1 MNSTRWEIIIEES
14 NASDSTMEDW
24 SVIVENAK
32 RSAERDVSNLIDQMV
47 EMGWM
52 VKNILLSTQEQIR
65 YSFVCD

>member
-1 MNSTRWEIIIEES
+1 MQ
-14 NASDSTMEDW
+14 DW

-32 RSAERDVSNLIDQMV
+32 KSAERDVSNLINQMV

-52 VKNILLSTQEQIR
+52 VKTILLSTQEQIR

>member
-1 MNSTRWEIIIEES
+1 MNSSRWEIIIEEN
-14 NASDSTMEDW
+14 NASDSTMQDW

-32 RSAERDVSNLIDQMV
+32 KSAERDVSNLINQMV

-52 VKNILLSTQEQIR
+52 VKTILLSTQEQIR

>member
-52 VKNILLSTQEQIR
+52 VKNILLSTKEQIR

>member
-1 MNSTRWEIIIEES
+1 MNSSRWEIIVEEN

-24 SVIVENAK
+24 SIIVENAK

>member
-1 MNSTRWEIIIEES
+1 VNSSRWEIIIEEN
-14 NASDSTMEDW
+14 NASDSTMQDW

-32 RSAERDVSNLIDQMV
+32 KSAERDVSNLINQMV

-52 VKNILLSTQEQIR
+52 VKTILLSTQEQIR

>member
-1 MNSTRWEIIIEES
+1 MNSSRWEIIVEE
-14 NASDSTMEDW
+14 NNTSDSTMEDW
-24 SVIVENAK
+24 SVIVENSK